1 LRDVSQTML
10 ARIKSARHTV
20 KVPVSGV
27 NMLRGVLYYL
37 VVWLVV
43 SAAIYGYNSLNRRE
57 KMTVIRSVLYG
68 LVTATIALGIVL
80 LIVYLF

>member
-1 LRDVSQTML
+1 
-10 ARIKSARHTV
+10 
-20 KVPVSGV
+20 
-27 NMLRGVLYYL
+27 MLRGILYYL
-37 VVWLVV
+37 MVWLVV

-57 KMTVIRSVLYG
+57 KMTVIRSVVYG